1 MREAMKNQSLAPP
14 GVPPGLMAP
23 PGPQDQQP
31 QVPSMPPMPQAPN
44 GAPSR

>member
-1 MREAMKNQSLAPP
+1 MRDAMKNQSLAPP

-23 PGPQDQQP
+23 QGPQDQQP
-31 QVPSMPPMPQAPN
+31 QVPSMPPMPAPN